1 MYHKTWYVK
10 YKIFISPNIADILD
24 DFDYL
29 GLHFFCS
36 QSNHKLLRTQFMDKG
51 KPNNVHDKSL
61 QICILHIVQTWTFW
75 QKVSNGHKLV
85 I

>member
-51 KPNNVHDKSL
+51 KPNNVHDKVYKYVFY
-61 QICILHIVQTWTFW
+61 ILFKPEFSDKKFQMVT
-75 QKVSNGHKLV
+75 N
-85 I
+85 